1 MTLIIMIRIMI
12 TIITKT
18 ITGRVNRVVI
28 KELED
33 ARTLPIVS
41 VSAL

>member
-28 KELED
+28 KELKD